1 MHQPRLITQ
10 NNYAVFA
17 AKKLTK
23 IQSNGTTA
31 NIGHT
36 NVVQTWKFWEKIH
49 ILHTEDAEVTLI
61 CGRSMLPLHL
71 QHAKCGSSPRTFK
84 FVP

>member
-10 NNYAVFA
+10 NNHAVSA

-36 NVVQTWKFWEKIH
+36 NVVQT
-49 ILHTEDAEVTLI
+49 
-61 CGRSMLPLHL
+61 
-71 QHAKCGSSPRTFK
+71 
-84 FVP
+84 